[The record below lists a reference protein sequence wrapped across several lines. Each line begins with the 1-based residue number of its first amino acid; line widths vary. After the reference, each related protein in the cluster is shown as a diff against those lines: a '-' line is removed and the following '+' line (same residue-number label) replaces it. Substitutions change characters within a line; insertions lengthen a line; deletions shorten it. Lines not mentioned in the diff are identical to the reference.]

1 MYAHA
6 YCEIHRKESRDET
19 KALPHYAGIFLSII
33 GNRSTT
39 TALIHSTHSILSLLE
54 TYPAVCGVFLDL
66 RKAFDSVPHIP
77 LLDLLSSVSLPPHLL
92 NWIHSYLLNRSQ
104 RVVVNGQMSP
114 PLPISS
120 GVPQGS
126 ILGPLL
132 FILYINGL
140 TNLPLSPSTQLI
152 LYADDIFLFHPI
164 SSHSDLS
171 SLQSDLD
178 TISTWLSSK
187 SLQLNSSKSKYIYFS
202 RKSPSCFDS
211 FPSLSL
217 LNVPLNRVPSFCYLG
232 VTLTASLS
240 WSTHILSIWP
250 NISSLLPTLLTFY
263 HPTSL
268 HFPCPPSFRVL
279 LYCLG
284 PIIIVSTLP
293 PP

>member
-1 MYAHA
+1 
-6 YCEIHRKESRDET
+6 
-19 KALPHYAGIFLSII
+19 
-33 GNRSTT
+33 
-39 TALIHSTHSILSLLE
+39 
-54 TYPAVCGVFLDL
+54 
-66 RKAFDSVPHIP
+66 
-77 LLDLLSSVSLPPHLL
+77 
-92 NWIHSYLLNRSQ
+92 
-104 RVVVNGQMSP
+104 MSP

-152 LYADDIFLFHPI
+152 LYADDIFLFYPI

-202 RKSPSCFDS
+202 HKSPSCFDS

-240 WSTHILSIWP
+240 WSTHILSICRKARKILGLIFRHFYP
-250 NISSLLPTLLTFY
+250 HSSPSTILRLY
-263 HPTSL
+263 TSL
-268 HFPCPPSFRVL
+268 VRPHLEYSSTVWDPSSSSQLSRRLESVQLFALKLAFHF
-279 LYCLG
+279 
-284 PIIIVSTLP
+284 
-293 PP
+293 